1 MKDKENLMFPH
12 THKTVILLDHGA
24 TMLESSQQ
32 KTDFDVLQKGR
43 APGLLPLAH
52 ITKTM
57 WTCNVEAALE
67 YCRIIWD
74 IYPEDKLVGSFQR
87 QILK

>member
-1 MKDKENLMFPH
+1 MKPKENLLFPH
-12 THKTVILLDHGA
+12 THKTIILLDHGV

-32 KTDFDVLQKGR
+32 STDFDVLQKGR
-43 APGLLPLAH
+43 APGLIPLAP

-67 YCRIIWD
+67 YGRIIWD
-74 IYPEDKLVGSFQR
+74 IYPEDKLVRTSSH
-87 QILK
+87 